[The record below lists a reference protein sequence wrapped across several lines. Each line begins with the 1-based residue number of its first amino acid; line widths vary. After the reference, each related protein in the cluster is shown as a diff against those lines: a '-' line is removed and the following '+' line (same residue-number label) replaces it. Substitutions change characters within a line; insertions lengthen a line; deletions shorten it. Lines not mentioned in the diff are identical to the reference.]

1 VKLIVGLGNPG
12 SGYSETRHNAG
23 RMLVERIAARHSAKF
38 IKKSALKAF
47 FASFEWDGE
56 PAAIAYPETFVNA
69 SGEAV
74 GRLVAHL
81 KIVPQKDLLIAV
93 DDVALPFGALRLRGK
108 GSSGGH
114 NGLKSIEA
122 VLGTPDYPR
131 LRLGVGLAKD
141 EPVMGPVLK
150 EYVLA
155 PFNSAEK
162 AKIGIFLDQGIEAC
176 RLWLTQPIT
185 AAMNAVN
192 YSSN

>member
-1 VKLIVGLGNPG
+1 MKLIVGLGNPG

-23 RMLVERIAARHSAKF
+23 RMLVERIASRHSVKF
-38 IKKSALKAF
+38 IRKSALKAF
-47 FASFEWDGE
+47 FASFDWDGE

-74 GRLVAHL
+74 ERLVAHL

-122 VLGTPDYPR
+122 VLGAPEYAR
-131 LRLGVGLAKD
+131 LRLGVGLPAEESVTGPSLKD
-141 EPVMGPVLK
+141 
-150 EYVLA
+150 YVLA
-155 PFNSAEK
+155 PFSSAEK
-162 AKIGIFLDQGIEAC
+162 AKLGIFLDQGIEAC
-176 RLWLTQPIT
+176 RLWITQSIT

-192 YSSN
+192 HSSN